1 MHPPKVHI
9 PAGKAEAVALNSG
22 TGVPSTGLPGMGH
35 SLELVGE
42 AKPTGYGSVHLRS
55 TKHKLI

>member
-42 AKPTGYGSVHLRS
+42 AKPTQTMAQCTSDLLS
-55 TKHKLI
+55 TN

>member
-42 AKPTGYGSVHLRS
+42 AKPTGSVAPQRLS
-55 TKHKLI
+55 APQTY